1 MRIARV
7 YILWILINFGMGL
20 LPVFVTWFIDYNIN
34 SFDYSDAVFLGMIS
48 FSFTLLVAS
57 YYSRGAWGSSPEV
70 GFARVFTYIFLLL
83 LLCLCVFYYY
93 ATRSNLIEE
102 GSAQLISQNK
112 FIVMFCMF
120 AATLVLSSILNWP
133 TITEHAIN
141 QRRTK
146 REDRIKKSEEDFKKF
161 NDEL

>member
-1 MRIARV
+1 MRIAKN
-7 YILWILINFGMGL
+7 YTLWILINFVMGL

-34 SFDYSDAVFLGMIS
+34 SLDYSDAVFLGMIS

-70 GFARVFTYIFLLL
+70 SFARIFTYIFLLL

-93 ATRSNLIEE
+93 ATRSGLMEE

-112 FIVMFCMF
+112 FIVMSGMF
-120 AATLVLSSILNWP
+120 IVTLVLSSVLNWP
-133 TITEHAIN
+133 NITEYAIN
-141 QRRTK
+141 QDRAK
-146 REDRIKKSEEDFKKF
+146 RENEIKKSQETFKKF

>member
-1 MRIARV
+1 MS
-7 YILWILINFGMGL
+7 L
-20 LPVFVTWFIDYNIN
+20 LPVFVIWFIDYN
-34 SFDYSDAVFLGMIS
+34 FHDLDYSDAVFLGVIS

-57 YYSRGAWGSSPEV
+57 YYSRGAWESSPEV
-70 GFARVFTYIFLLL
+70 GFVRVLTSIFLLL

-93 ATRSNLIEE
+93 ATRSDLIEG

-120 AATLVLSSILNWP
+120 IATLVLSSILNWP
-133 TITEHAIN
+133 TITEYAVN
-141 QRRTK
+141 RDRTERA
-146 REDRIKKSEEDFKKF
+146 REDKKSKKEYKKF